1 MLRLFRRALLLLG
14 IYTAVIAVVIIA
26 GFLGQALGI
35 WASILWGVGVLAGV
49 AFFGRRR
56 LDQSR
61 GA

>member
-1 MLRLFRRALLLLG
+1 MLRLFRRALLLFG
-14 IYTAVIAVVIIA
+14 IYTAVIVAVIVA
-26 GFLGQALGI
+26 GFLGEALGI

-49 AFFGRRR
+49 AFYGRRR